1 MLIRVWKP
9 LPTKHVLKVLREN
22 LEGKAQIGQ
31 SISTS
36 GGLGLL
42 QMVLEPDTGWC
53 AIENARPPMG
63 VDCEIS
69 HRLERRTKHC
79 L

>member
-1 MLIRVWKP
+1 MRF
-9 LPTKHVLKVLREN
+9 ED
-22 LEGKAQIGQ
+22 LEGKPEME
-31 SISTS
+31 SPKRTISAS

-42 QMVLEPDTGWC
+42 QMVSELDTERC
-53 AIENARPPMG
+53 VSKDARPPRG

-69 HRLERRTKHC
+69 HRLETRTKHS